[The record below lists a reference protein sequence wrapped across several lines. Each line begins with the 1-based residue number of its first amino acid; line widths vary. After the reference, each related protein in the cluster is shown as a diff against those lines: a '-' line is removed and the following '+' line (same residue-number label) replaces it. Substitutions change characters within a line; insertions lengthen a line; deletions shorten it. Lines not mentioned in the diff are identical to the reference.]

1 MVIVWVEDEVK
12 LLEECKIF
20 LEQEGYQVVGA
31 TSCEEAIQRINEV
44 KPELLIVDWMLPGSG
59 SGLDLCKIN
68 DREWQLPII
77 MVTAKSDEFDKVL
90 ALELGADDYIQKPF
104 GLRELSARIK
114 AVMRRARRS
123 EQTQQLEMSEQ
134 SETTMNRG
142 GLVIKPENFTV
153 KKNGSLIDLTRTEF
167 MLLWKLAANPGRVY
181 TRTHLLEE
189 ALGDAYLGFERT
201 VDSHI
206 RNLRRKIEDN
216 QAEPGYVLTVYGVG
230 YKFNE
235 EASS

>member
-12 LLEECKIF
+12 LLEECTIF

-31 TSCEEAIQRINEV
+31 ISCEEAIQRINEV
-44 KPELLIVDWMLPGSG
+44 KPELLIVDWMLPDGR

-123 EQTQQLEMSEQ
+123 EQNQPHEMSEQ

-167 MLLWKLAANPGRVY
+167 MLLWKLAAHPGRVY

-201 VDSHI
+201 IDSHI

-235 EASS
+235 EARS